1 MSAIIDPSTGTAVDY
16 TNIPVQFPLNQFV
29 IGQTMRLKRHT
40 WKIADVRNRI
50 GMILVPVDTVFTERF
65 WSQGELVPI
74 KGYWYRVA
82 VVGREGF
89 VLHPKEPVEKKDV
102 S

>member
-1 MSAIIDPSTGTAVDY
+1 MESSIIDPSTGQGVDY
-16 TNIPVQFPLNQFV
+16 TTIPVQYPLNQFV
-29 IGQTMRLKRHT
+29 IGQEFRLKRHL
-40 WKIADVRNRI
+40 WRIADIRNRI
-50 GMILVPVDTVFTERF
+50 GMILVPVNTVFTEKY

-89 VLHPKEPVEKKDV
+89 VLHPKEPVKC
-102 S
+102 